1 MSGQK
6 NVLVTF
12 GFVLSVSLIVSAVSV
27 LFVSYHYGRLQFDL
41 LNVICGEMVEQEP
54 ETKNIIAAALKEYT
68 GGNPDGAAEEDMLS
82 ALGYRIS
89 DFSGSTCGQ
98 NALFAAMGILTG
110 LLLFISTFLYRNKME
125 NMRIRA
131 LAEYLEQVNTGKAA
145 ILSASG
151 EDDFSRLE
159 DEIYKT
165 VTYLY
170 QTKDSAVQAKND
182 FAENLSNIAHQIK
195 TPITAISLSVQ
206 IMKQSIDNRHLEQ
219 VEKQLLR
226 LTHLEEALLVL
237 SRIDAG
243 TLHLQRD
250 EVDVFTLLVLAADN
264 LQDLF
269 ASSRTSVHIP
279 EQGEML
285 VTADLDW
292 TMEAVMNLMKNC
304 MEHSPGGMIHCSY
317 AQNPL
322 YTEILIWDDGEGFA
336 KEDIPHLFERFYRGQ
351 NASEGG
357 IGIGLALS
365 KEMIERQNGTIR
377 AQNRPDGGALFEIR
391 FYSH

>member
-98 NALFAAMGILTG
+98 NALFTAMGILTG

-182 FAENLSNIAHQIK
+182 FAENLSNIG
-195 TPITAISLSVQ
+195 V
-206 IMKQSIDNRHLEQ
+206 SI
-219 VEKQLLR
+219 
-226 LTHLEEALLVL
+226 
-237 SRIDAG
+237 
-243 TLHLQRD
+243 
-250 EVDVFTLLVLAADN
+250 
-264 LQDLF
+264 
-269 ASSRTSVHIP
+269 
-279 EQGEML
+279 
-285 VTADLDW
+285 
-292 TMEAVMNLMKNC
+292 
-304 MEHSPGGMIHCSY
+304 
-317 AQNPL
+317 
-322 YTEILIWDDGEGFA
+322 
-336 KEDIPHLFERFYRGQ
+336 
-351 NASEGG
+351 
-357 IGIGLALS
+357 
-365 KEMIERQNGTIR
+365 
-377 AQNRPDGGALFEIR
+377 
-391 FYSH
+391 

>member
-170 QTKDSAVQAKND
+170 QTKDSAV
-182 FAENLSNIAHQIK
+182 
-195 TPITAISLSVQ
+195 
-206 IMKQSIDNRHLEQ
+206 
-219 VEKQLLR
+219 
-226 LTHLEEALLVL
+226 
-237 SRIDAG
+237 
-243 TLHLQRD
+243 
-250 EVDVFTLLVLAADN
+250 
-264 LQDLF
+264 
-269 ASSRTSVHIP
+269 
-279 EQGEML
+279 
-285 VTADLDW
+285 
-292 TMEAVMNLMKNC
+292 
-304 MEHSPGGMIHCSY
+304 
-317 AQNPL
+317 
-322 YTEILIWDDGEGFA
+322 
-336 KEDIPHLFERFYRGQ
+336 
-351 NASEGG
+351 
-357 IGIGLALS
+357 
-365 KEMIERQNGTIR
+365 
-377 AQNRPDGGALFEIR
+377 
-391 FYSH
+391 